1 MSKNKVYITVTLY
14 RPVKKSSKQ
23 ASEKD
28 FVLDPSTQ
36 VAIHQLPTCHEH
48 TRSFHN
54 PNNKETMR
62 FQLSKHAILL
72 SQLISFF

>member
-1 MSKNKVYITVTLY
+1 MPKTEVYLTLTLY
-14 RPVKKSSKQ
+14 KPVKKSSKQ
-23 ASEKD
+23 APEKD

-54 PNNKETMR
+54 PNNKETMS

-72 SQLISFF
+72 SQLISLF